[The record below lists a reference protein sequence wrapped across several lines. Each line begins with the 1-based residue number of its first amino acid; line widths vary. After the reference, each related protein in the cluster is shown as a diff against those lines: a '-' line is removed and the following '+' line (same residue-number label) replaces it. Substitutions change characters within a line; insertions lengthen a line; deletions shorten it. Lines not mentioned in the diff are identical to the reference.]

1 MAHSRPT
8 DETAMT
14 HRLLLPGQGLPE
26 FFTRERCFIS
36 ELLNHSS
43 RPEMSLARARVEP
56 GIVTE
61 LHALDVEETYIIE
74 TGRGMMELDGERF
87 PVVAGDSVLIP
98 AGTPQRIENIGTADL
113 VFLCLCRP
121 RFQPEGYTGLE
132 DGPRRQNDH

>member
-1 MAHSRPT
+1 
-8 DETAMT
+8 MT
-14 HRLLLPGQGLPE
+14 HRFLLPGRGLSE

-43 RPEMSLARARVEP
+43 RPEISLARARVEP
-56 GIVTE
+56 GVVTE
-61 LHALDVEETYIIE
+61 LHTLDVEETYVIE
-74 TGRGMMELDGERF
+74 AGRGMMELDGERF

-98 AGTPQRIENIGTADL
+98 AGTPQRIENVGTVDL

-132 DGPRRQNDH
+132 DGPLRQNDH